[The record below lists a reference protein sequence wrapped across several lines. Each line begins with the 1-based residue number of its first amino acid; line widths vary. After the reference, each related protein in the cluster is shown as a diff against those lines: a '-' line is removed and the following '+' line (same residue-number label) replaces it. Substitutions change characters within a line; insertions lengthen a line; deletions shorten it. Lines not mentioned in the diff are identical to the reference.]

1 MIDLVT
7 DFEKIININT
17 QKTIEVLKNTFNNV
31 NIEKNKP
38 FIKSV
43 TKYYTAIAIWNNN
56 LSNIWG
62 ADRKKLMDN
71 ILLDYCSLLNCIV
84 LGDEKLIN
92 FLYRNIIESIL
103 RVITNELKNKEIDSL
118 FKIEKIG
125 YKNIEEKKMIE
136 SYSSLIKSI
145 YINSC
150 KYVHVDINKIPKKI
164 TNLLQYNTNSDTINN
179 SKMLKDF
186 EDLNI
191 AILSILRIKYSNIY
205 YNFKPNSKSFIEE
218 IIPLKERIKIRDIK
232 QTQYK

>member
-17 QKTIEVLKNTFNNV
+17 QKTIKVLKSTFNNV
-31 NIEKNKP
+31 NEEKNKS

-56 LSNIWG
+56 LSNIFG
-62 ADRKKLMDN
+62 VNRRRLIDN

-103 RVITNELKNKEIDSL
+103 RVITNELKIKEIDSL
-118 FKIEKIG
+118 FKIEKLG
-125 YKNIEEKKMIE
+125 YRNIYEKKLIE
-136 SYSSLIKSI
+136 TYSSRIKSI

-150 KYVHVDINKIPKKI
+150 KYVHADIDKIPKKI
-164 TNLLQYNTNSDTINN
+164 TNLLEYYTNSNN
-179 SKMLKDF
+179 SNNNKMLREF
-186 EDLNI
+186 EELNI
-191 AILSILRIKYSNIY
+191 SILCILRIKYSNIY
-205 YNFKPNSKSFIEE
+205 NNFKPNSKSFVEE
-218 IIPLKERIKIRDIK
+218 IIPLKERIKIANIK
-232 QTQYK
+232 